1 MESTSNATQTNP
13 ASVEEAQAM
22 LEQIAQNITQLQ
34 NQYNQLQLRAAWLQG
49 WIANQTNGA
58 AAQSQTAPKSAA
70 KKK

>member
-1 MESTSNATQTNP
+1 MEP
-13 ASVEEAQAM
+13 ASNTTQANPTSVDEAQAM

-49 WIANQTNGA
+49 WIANQTNGSA
-58 AAQSQTAPKSAA
+58 DSPTPSKPAA